1 VVKIRRVLS
10 WIEGFNDFLGR
21 GISWLMLGVV
31 GVCFTVAILRYVF
44 SLGWIWLQESY
55 VWLNAIVFMVGMGY
69 TLLYDSHVR
78 VDIFYRSANLRYKAW
93 VDLLGTLFFLFPFL
107 GAVWWACYPYVAVS
121 WERLETSREAGGL
134 PALYLL
140 KSFLLVFVVVLLIQ
154 GIAVVI
160 RSILVLKG
168 AHEYGKQFDENKI
181 V

>member
-1 VVKIRRVLS
+1 MVKVRRVLS
-10 WIEGFNDFLGR
+10 WIEAFNDFLG
-21 GISWLMLGVV
+21 GGVSWLMLGVV

-55 VWLNAIVFMVGMGY
+55 VWLHAIVFMVGMGY

-78 VDIFYRSANLRYKAW
+78 VDIFYRSASLRYKAW

-107 GAVWWACYPYVAVS
+107 GVVWWACYPYVAIS

-140 KSFLLVFVVVLLIQ
+140 KSVLLVFVVVLLIQ

-160 RSILVLKG
+160 RSVLVLKG